1 MKENEM
7 FYISIDELGVSQL
20 YLNQDKVDN
29 VLAWFNPLRID
40 EYEPLP
46 VHDFLKNGK
55 FVLTDGHTR
64 AYVLYKSGVSQIPVV
79 IDNDEIV
86 TCELGIKSYKEYI
99 EWCNRLCINT
109 VMDLENRI
117 ISNRDYEFLWIERC
131 DKLYNLMIKIDK
143 GVITLD
149 EYVELKKIGEDRD
162 LNIYG
167 SDKDVSTYY
176 Y

>member
-1 MKENEM
+1 
-7 FYISIDELGVSQL
+7 
-20 YLNQDKVDN
+20 
-29 VLAWFNPLRID
+29 
-40 EYEPLP
+40 
-46 VHDFLKNGK
+46 
-55 FVLTDGHTR
+55 
-64 AYVLYKSGVSQIPVV
+64 
-79 IDNDEIV
+79 
-86 TCELGIKSYKEYI
+86 
-99 EWCNRLCINT
+99 
-109 VMDLENRI
+109 MDLENRI